1 MYSAYQNRYFYPYY
15 LHYPTIHQRV
25 YPQVDVTLFKQSA
38 ESMKKLLKETTLLV
52 NKLSSS
58 PSFAY
63 QVMNAAQQSNQKEI
77 ERLIKS
83 AGVTS
88 KAEISFNPDN
98 IHLELSSK
106 TGSTNCCHLTVALR
120 WQ

>member
-1 MYSAYQNRYFYPYY
+1 MYPSYPNHYLYHGYLYY
-15 LHYPTIHQRV
+15 PALHERV
-25 YPQVDVTLFKQSA
+25 YPQVNVTLFKQSA
-38 ESMKKLLKETTLLV
+38 QSMKNLLRETTLLV
-52 NKLSSS
+52 NKLSDS
-58 PSFAY
+58 PGFAY
-63 QVMNAAQQSNQKEI
+63 QVMNAAQQANQKEV

-88 KAEISFNPDN
+88 KATISFNPDS

>member
-1 MYSAYQNRYFYPYY
+1 MYPAYQNRYFYPYY
-15 LHYPTIHQRV
+15 LHYPVSQQRV
-25 YPQVDVTLFKQSA
+25 YPQVDVALFKQSA
-38 ESMKKLLKETTLLV
+38 ESMKKLLKETSLLV

-63 QVMNAAQQSNQKEI
+63 QVMTAAQQSNQKEV

-106 TGSTNCCHLTVALR
+106 TGATNCCHLTVALR